1 MYQMCRNL
9 ILLYAVLFSL
19 FISKQTLAEGAI
31 SSGNV
36 LKKVVK
42 TKSINQGGF
51 IFDIQKVDP
60 ELLAED
66 VEKLRGAYIRR
77 QHEFVQLVENKKL
90 NAGDAIITAIIPGG
104 LLYAGYRK
112 QQLEKAKSVL
122 LAVTTEIKELSN
134 DLIAL
139 QGQDTTHPLILA
151 QLP

>member
-1 MYQMCRNL
+1 MYRTCRNL
-9 ILLYAVLFSL
+9 VLLYAVFFSL
-19 FISKQTLAEGAI
+19 FISKQTLAEETV

-42 TKSINQGGF
+42 SNSINQGGF

-60 ELLAED
+60 ALLAAD

-77 QHEFVQLVENKKL
+77 QHELAQRVESKKL
-90 NAGDAIITAIIPGG
+90 NTGDAIITVLIPGG

-112 QQLEKAKSVL
+112 QELEKAKSVL

-151 QLP
+151 KLP